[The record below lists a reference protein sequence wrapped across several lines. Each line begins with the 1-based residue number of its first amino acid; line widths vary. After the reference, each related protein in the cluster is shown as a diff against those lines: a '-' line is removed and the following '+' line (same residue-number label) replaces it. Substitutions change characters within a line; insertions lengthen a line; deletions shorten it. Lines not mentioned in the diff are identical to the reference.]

1 MKNLLYT
8 CMLVVAIMSATS
20 DAAYAQSYYV
30 AATGSDSNSGTLT
43 APFKTITKAV
53 SVVKAGET
61 IYVRGGTY
69 NLTATITLGKSGAE
83 NSRISLLAYPSER
96 PVLDFSAQ
104 ALGSSNRGM
113 VVTGSWWHI
122 RGIDITGAGDNGML
136 ISGGSNNLIEQCN
149 FYRNRDTGLQIDN
162 GASDNQVRN
171 CDSYF
176 NADPP
181 EYGDAD
187 GFAPKLTVGS
197 GNHFYGCRAWRN
209 SDDGWDGYLRG
220 ANDMITT
227 LEYCWAFENGYLE
240 DGTDAGA
247 NANGNGFKMG
257 GSDDKTLAHNFTLIN
272 CLAFGNKAKGFDQ
285 NSNRGSMTLYNCTGH
300 GNLVA
305 NYRIK
310 TELDA
315 GKTLILKNCAELGDR
330 VELAAFTVQEKNSWL
345 PPFVTT
351 AADFRSTDPAGAT
364 DTRKSDGSLPHIEYM
379 HLAAGSDLIDVGVDV
394 GLPFAGSA
402 PDLGCFE
409 TGLSSVTSA
418 GAPRAVLFYPNP
430 VTETGYLRFTAS
442 SGGRCE
448 VRLFDVTGSMVATLA
463 DQQVEPGEHTLRIDF
478 SSIWEGIFIYEII
491 INSERLGVG
500 RLARTNNPL

>member
-1 MKNLLYT
+1 MPVILAGT
-8 CMLVVAIMSATS
+8 SAFVC
-20 DAAYAQSYYV
+20 AQPYYV

-69 NLTATITLGKSGAE
+69 NLTATITLGKSGTE
-83 NSRISLLAYPSER
+83 DSRISLLAYPSER

-104 ALGSSNRGM
+104 TLGSSNRGM
-113 VVTGSWWHI
+113 VVTGNWWHI

-136 ISGGSNNLIEQCN
+136 ISGGSNNLIDQCN
-149 FYRNRDTGLQIDN
+149 FYRNRDSGLQIDN

-171 CDSYF
+171 SDSYF

-181 EYGDAD
+181 DYGDAD
-187 GFAPKLTVGS
+187 GFAPKLTAGS

-220 ANDMITT
+220 ANDISTT
-227 LEYCWAFENGYLE
+227 VESCWAFENGYLE

-247 NANGNGFKMG
+247 SANGNGFKMG

-315 GKTLILKNCAELGDR
+315 GKTLILRNCAELGGT
-330 VELAAFTVQEKNSWL
+330 VELAAFAVQEKNSWL
-345 PPFVTT
+345 PPFATT

-364 DTRKSDGSLPHIEYM
+364 GPRKSDGSLPHIEYM
-379 HLAAGSDLIDVGVDV
+379 HLAAGSDLIDAGVDT
-394 GLPFAGSA
+394 GLPFAGTA

-409 TGLSSVTSA
+409 TGLSSVASA
-418 GAPRAVLFYPNP
+418 GAPRTVLFYPNP
-430 VTETGYLRFTAS
+430 VTETGFLRFTAS
-442 SGGRCE
+442 TAGRCE
-448 VRLFDVTGSMVATLA
+448 VRLYDVTGTLVATLA
-463 DQQVEPGEHTLRIDF
+463 DQQVEPGEHTLRLDF
-478 SSIWEGIFIYEII
+478 SSIREGIFIYDII

-500 RLARTNNPL
+500 RLARTYKPL